1 MNEIILDTETTG
13 LSIREDHR
21 IVEIACIETKN
32 LIPTK
37 KVFYKLINPERKVS
51 EDALKVH
58 GYTNEKLEKEP
69 KFKEIANELVEFI
82 SGKKLIIHNAPFD
95 IGFLNHEFKKI
106 NMELLDEKKNI
117 IDTLELARSKYP
129 GSSNS
134 LDNLCKKFNID
145 LSKRT
150 KHNALLDCELL
161 RRVYINLT
169 GEKEPSLIFQEDSN
183 SENVLL
189 DEKETI
195 KKKDYSKIVIKPS
208 NKEIENHKKFLKNEL
223 RKNYF

>member
-13 LSIREDHR
+13 LSIQDDHR
-21 IVEIACIETKN
+21 ILEIACVETKN

-37 KVFYKLINPERKVS
+37 KVFYKLINPERKIS
-51 EDALKVH
+51 QDALKIH
-58 GYTNEKLEKEP
+58 GYNDEKLKDQP
-69 KFKEIANELVEFI
+69 KFNEIANELIEFI
-82 SGKKLIIHNAPFD
+82 SDKKLIIHNAPFD
-95 IGFLNHEFKKI
+95 IGFLNHELKKI
-106 NMELLDEKKNI
+106 NMKLIDKEKNV

-161 RRVYINLT
+161 RKVYINLI
-169 GEKEPSLIFQEDSN
+169 GEKEPTLALQEKDSGN
-183 SENVLL
+183 LQSEGEKVL
-189 DEKETI
+189 
-195 KKKDYSKIVIKPS
+195 KKYSNTVIKIS
-208 NKEIENHKKFLKNEL
+208 SDEIKNHKNFLKSEMK
-223 RKNYF
+223 KNYF

>member
-13 LSIREDHR
+13 LSIQDDHR
-21 IVEIACIETKN
+21 ILEIACVETKN

-37 KVFYKLINPERKVS
+37 NVFYKLINPERKIS
-51 EDALKVH
+51 QDALKIH
-58 GYTNEKLEKEP
+58 GYNDEKLKDQP
-69 KFKEIANELVEFI
+69 KFNEIANELIEFI

-95 IGFLNHEFKKI
+95 IGFLNHELKKI
-106 NMELLDEKKNI
+106 NMKLIDKEKNV

-161 RRVYINLT
+161 RKVYINLI
-169 GEKEPSLIFQEDSN
+169 GEKEPTLALQEKDSGN
-183 SENVLL
+183 LQSEGEKVL
-189 DEKETI
+189 
-195 KKKDYSKIVIKPS
+195 KKYSNTVIKIS
-208 NKEIENHKKFLKNEL
+208 SDEIKNHKNFLKSEMK
-223 RKNYF
+223 KNYF

>member
-69 KFKEIANELVEFI
+69 KFKEIANELVKFI

-106 NMELLDEKKNI
+106 NMELLDGKKNI

-161 RRVYINLT
+161 REVYINLLDV
-169 GEKEPSLIFQEDSN
+169 KEPKLVFSN
-183 SENVLL
+183 SKTESDEN
-189 DEKETI
+189 KYKYKNSSMNYC
-195 KKKDYSKIVIKPS
+195 KKIIKPS
-208 NKEIENHKKFLKNEL
+208 AEEVVRHKVFLKQEL
-223 RKNYF
+223 KKNYY